1 MSRDPFSVLG
11 VSSNA
16 TEDEIKSAYRKLAK
30 KDHPDV
36 NGGSADSEAKMKE
49 INEAYSEAL
58 KIRRS
63 GGTYRPGGQQ
73 SQQQGGSYYG
83 QRQQSGQGP
92 GYGGFGFGDFG
103 FGDFGFGGYRQSSY
117 SQSASP
123 ELRAARSYINTGHY
137 QEANSLLQK
146 MTDRSAEWFY
156 LSARANIGLG
166 NRTAAV
172 SYARQAAQMEPDN
185 YEYAQLVAN
194 LEGNSQ
200 NYRRAGAD
208 FGGIPLTTCS
218 SPCAWICA
226 LNLLCNCCC
235 GYGGYRGFFC

>member
-1 MSRDPFSVLG
+1 M
-11 VSSNA
+11 
-16 TEDEIKSAYRKLAK
+16 
-30 KDHPDV
+30 
-36 NGGSADSEAKMKE
+36 
-49 INEAYSEAL
+49 
-58 KIRRS
+58 
-63 GGTYRPGGQQ
+63 
-73 SQQQGGSYYG
+73 
-83 QRQQSGQGP
+83 
-92 GYGGFGFGDFG
+92 
-103 FGDFGFGGYRQSSY
+103 
-117 SQSASP
+117 
-123 ELRAARSYINTGHY
+123 
-137 QEANSLLQK
+137 QK

-194 LEGNSQ
+194 LEGTSQ

>member
-1 MSRDPFSVLG
+1 MRRED
-11 VSSNA
+11 SN
-16 TEDEIKSAYRKLAK
+16 
-30 KDHPDV
+30 V
-36 NGGSADSEAKMKE
+36 
-49 INEAYSEAL
+49 
-58 KIRRS
+58 RR
-63 GGTYRPGGQQ
+63 
-73 SQQQGGSYYG
+73 

-166 NRTAAV
+166 NRTAAM